1 MHIGGIIEDDIV
13 DCDSGVAVSLFT
25 AGCPHKCKGCHNANL
40 WDYNFGEDEN
50 IIDIIDRIVY
60 LIGKNDIERNFSVLG
75 GEPLCPE
82 NLKDVSTIIRAVR
95 EKYPNIRIYV
105 WTGYEYEDLPL
116 DSAEMKTILHDI
128 DVLIDGPY
136 IEDLRDTRLKLRG
149 SSNQHIRLQ
158 RNGFAIEEDND
169 IIQ

>member
-1 MHIGGIIEDDIV
+1 MHIGGIVEDDIV

-25 AGCPHKCKGCHNANL
+25 AGCPHKCKGCHNASL

-116 DSAEMKTILHDI
+116 DSPEMKTILHDI

-158 RNGFAIEEDND
+158 RNGFAIEEEND
-169 IIQ
+169 TIQ

>member
-60 LIGKNDIERNFSVLG
+60 LIGKNDL
-75 GEPLCPE
+75 
-82 NLKDVSTIIRAVR
+82 
-95 EKYPNIRIYV
+95 
-105 WTGYEYEDLPL
+105 
-116 DSAEMKTILHDI
+116 
-128 DVLIDGPY
+128 
-136 IEDLRDTRLKLRG
+136 
-149 SSNQHIRLQ
+149 
-158 RNGFAIEEDND
+158 
-169 IIQ
+169 

>member
-50 IIDIIDRIVY
+50 IKDIIERLIY
-60 LIGKNDIERNFSVLG
+60 LIGKNDFERNFSVLG

-82 NLKDVSTIIRAVR
+82 NIKDVATIIREVR
-95 EKYPNIRIYV
+95 SKYPNIKIYV
-105 WTGYEYEDLPL
+105 WTGYNFEDLP
-116 DSAEMKTILHDI
+116 DTVEMKDILYNI

-136 IEDLRDTRLKLRG
+136 IEELRDTRLKLRG

-169 IIQ
+169 TIQ

>member
-1 MHIGGIIEDDIV
+1 MHIGGIVEDDIV

-50 IIDIIDRIVY
+50 IIDIIDRLVY
-60 LIGKNDIERNFSVLG
+60 LIGKNNIERNFSVLG

-116 DSAEMKTILHDI
+116 DNAEIKTILHDI

-149 SSNQHIRLQ
+149 SSNQHIRLK

-169 IIQ
+169 TIQ